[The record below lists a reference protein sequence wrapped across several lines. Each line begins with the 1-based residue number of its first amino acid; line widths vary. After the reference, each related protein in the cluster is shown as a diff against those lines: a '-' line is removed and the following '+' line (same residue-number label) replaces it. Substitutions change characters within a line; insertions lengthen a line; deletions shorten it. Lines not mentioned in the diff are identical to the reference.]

1 MNLLLEFQVQPLY
14 INGNS
19 TMLELG
25 RYFPSN
31 VAALDPQPITV
42 TTAYRRIASVIYAG
56 LECELPSG
64 SFISN
69 VVTITVDG
77 SLTNNPIISVASSDV
92 TNQIFC
98 KDQDV
103 TFEINPTVPGAI
115 YEYQIGNGARVNS
128 GGTTFTLS
136 YASIT
141 GGATITAYV
150 TSGTVRSLIPFLFK
164 KIISTVLELSQEH
177 KQFVLEIFHLQ
188 LQVFLQEQLLGLFL
202 TDGKHSRD

>member
-1 MNLLLEFQVQPLY
+1 MSGQNRISHPSPGPHCSAHDPGIFSSDNEPVAG
-14 INGNS
+14 ISSS
-19 TMLELG
+19 TIIYKWQFNDAG
-25 RYFPSN
+25 TWQDISPSN

-103 TFEINPTVPGAI
+103 TFEITPSVQGQHMNTKSVMERG
-115 YEYQIGNGARVNS
+115 
-128 GGTTFTLS
+128 
-136 YASIT
+136 
-141 GGATITAYV
+141 
-150 TSGTVRSLIPFLFK
+150 
-164 KIISTVLELSQEH
+164 
-177 KQFVLEIFHLQ
+177 
-188 LQVFLQEQLLGLFL
+188 
-202 TDGKHSRD
+202 